1 MSNCGSTHGLRTPIR
16 AFFQYISQIVWPK
29 RRHQREGHTPT
40 PSGDEL
46 TQDDLRRG
54 LSRSKKA
61 RESNQASEGT
71 KTEVEVRQFLTE
83 ARNLGTSR
91 PQGGIAAAIEA
102 AAAKDGQVQAP
113 KWNGMEDYWKRVQT
127 GCFEP
132 TRDEEDDC
140 DGIESCRD
148 TSEGQESAPAP
159 SPLYQSSEDEVE
171 VEVTYENDGFIQQS
185 DGQENAPTPNSLYSS
200 GEDEDEVEVT
210 YENASS
216 LVAAIKKEE
225 GQNTV
230 PQTPSSTLA
239 PVDSPPEQTIHER
252 VGPRNQLQ
260 VKERLGKKQYDSP
273 PRHSIQERRVLSS

>member
-1 MSNCGSTHGLRTPIR
+1 M
-16 AFFQYISQIVWPK
+16 
-29 RRHQREGHTPT
+29 
-40 PSGDEL
+40 
-46 TQDDLRRG
+46 
-54 LSRSKKA
+54 
-61 RESNQASEGT
+61 
-71 KTEVEVRQFLTE
+71 RQFLTE

-132 TRDEEDDC
+132 TRDELDDC